1 MNHESLLLLANCY
14 LNKEGKDRE
23 ALKVLTDMENNHFS
37 NNGKIK
43 NLIATIYWKLGDE
56 ENAFKYLQEAVALE
70 PHLAD
75 AKFNLGKYIRL
86 ITVSGNG

>member
-1 MNHESLLLLANCY
+1 MLSLG
-14 LNKEGKDRE
+14 NKETE
-23 ALKVLTDMENNHFS
+23 ALKVLLEMENNHFS

-56 ENAFKYLQEAVALE
+56 ENALIYLQQALAYE

-75 AKFNLGKYIRL
+75 AKFNLGTYL
-86 ITVSGNG
+86 